1 MLAQKIQASLRP
13 NKRVKN
19 WILKFKVLW
28 IVERRQIPSMVWVQE
43 MMFIILILR
52 VKREVLLVP
61 SMKKD
66 LQVCH
71 KRRLDLV
78 LEWIKSDTHHRILT
92 VILSRRKR
100 EATLW
105 VMMEV

>member
-43 MMFIILILR
+43 MMFIILILK

-71 KRRLDLV
+71 KRRLDLA
-78 LEWIKSDTHHRILT
+78 LEWIKSDTHHRIIT

>member
-61 SMKKD
+61 SMKKY